1 MLANSVG
8 TRDETAANFAFVAQK
23 DRAPVKRNGVITERL
38 RMHRMALVGS
48 VGKRVIQVCIL
59 GIGSSP
65 IESTL
70 CPHSVVVARHPLKV
84 LARVQVPLGVLTALL
99 WVPTASRKL
108 E

>member
-1 MLANSVG
+1 M
-8 TRDETAANFAFVAQK
+8 RPPANFAFVAQK

-65 IESTL
+65 IESTYA
-70 CPHSVVVARHPLKV
+70 PIV
-84 LARVQVPLGVLTALL
+84 
-99 WVPTASRKL
+99 
-108 E
+108 